1 MIIKIKSGKKGRP
14 LSLNTSELEQQ
25 LYSDMEKATR
35 RLQQFREQTKGLRD
49 ERILGT
55 STTAPDFAY
64 EALTL
69 LKNAKSLN
77 YNQALKL
84 KQDLRT
90 ISQLASKQKRV
101 YERALEEQMTELY
114 FEQLDRATKNM
125 NIKSKERAQ
134 SIKTKIKDISPRQ
147 RQNFYMS
154 SKYQTPQKLG
164 KYKKI
169 TDWARANSGNSE
181 MSEDEAGIYLIESRL
196 DNGLGI
202 GALAETYNVDDIF

>member
-1 MIIKIKSGKKGRP
+1 MVIQIKSGKRGRP
-14 LSLNTSELEQQ
+14 LELNTSELEQK
-25 LYSDMEKATR
+25 LFSDMEKATR
-35 RLQQFREQTKGLRD
+35 RLQQFREETKGLRD

-90 ISQLASKQKRV
+90 ISQLASKQRRV
-101 YERALEEQMTELY
+101 YERALEQQMTELY
-114 FEQLDRATKNM
+114 FEQLDRATKSM
-125 NIKSKERAQ
+125 NTQTQQRAEKIKSRIKSATAQ
-134 SIKTKIKDISPRQ
+134 Q

-154 SKYQTPQKLG
+154 NKYQTPQKLG
-164 KYKKI
+164 KYRKI
-169 TDWARANSGNSE
+169 TEWSRADSGNSE

-196 DNGLGI
+196 KNGLGV
-202 GALAETYNVDDIF
+202 GMLPEEYDVKDIF

>member
-1 MIIKIKSGKKGRP
+1 MVITIKSGKRGRP
-14 LSLNTSELEQQ
+14 LSLDTSELEQK

-35 RLQQFREQTKGLRD
+35 RLQQFREETKGLRD

-90 ISQLASKQKRV
+90 ISELASKQKRV
-101 YERALEEQMTELY
+101 YERALEQQMTELY
-114 FEQLDRATKNM
+114 FEQLDRATKSM
-125 NIKSKERAQ
+125 STQSQKRAQ
-134 SIKTKIKDISPRQ
+134 SIKNKITSATQQARQ
-147 RQNFYMS
+147 QFYLS
-154 SKYQTPQKLG
+154 NKYQAPQKLG

-169 TDWARANSGNSE
+169 TEWARANSGNSE

-202 GALAETYNVDDIF
+202 GNLEDIF

>member
-1 MIIKIKSGKKGRP
+1 MVITIKSGKRGRP
-14 LSLNTSELEQQ
+14 LSLDTSELEQK

-35 RLQQFREQTKGLRD
+35 RLQQFREETKGLRD

-90 ISQLASKQKRV
+90 ISELASKQKRV
-101 YERALEEQMTELY
+101 YERALEQQMTELY
-114 FEQLDRATKNM
+114 FEQLDRATKSM
-125 NIKSKERAQ
+125 NTQSQKRAQ
-134 SIKTKIKDISPRQ
+134 SIKNKITSATQQARQ
-147 RQNFYMS
+147 QFYLS
-154 SKYQTPQKLG
+154 NKYQAPKTIGMSNQREITKWAQAHSG
-164 KYKKI
+164 KP
-169 TDWARANSGNSE
+169 T
-181 MSEDEAGIYLIESRL
+181 MSEDEAMIYLIETRL
-196 DNGLGI
+196 EDGLGI
-202 GALAETYNVDDIF
+202 GNLEDIF